1 MALEGDLVQL
11 DRNAGRRSQRH
22 ALLLVEVQVDDFQR
36 LKVFPYGVGHA
47 AQLLSLHAV
56 GAVVVRLVG
65 ADRGNDEQLIVRLH
79 DNDLLALVVLALGLH
94 LTFRPTSYDP
104 LTFFECVQ
112 LAFVCA
118 HIEPLFLPM

>member
-65 ADRGNDEQLIVRLH
+65 AHRGQHEQLEIRLH
-79 DNDLLALVVLALGLH
+79 
-94 LTFRPTSYDP
+94 FRIYYRVCTAEIN
-104 LTFFECVQ
+104 TREFE
-112 LAFVCA
+112 
-118 HIEPLFLPM
+118 PS